1 MPSGLWALL
10 PCLAL
15 AAALACV
22 SDAQTP
28 APAGSAPPYELS
40 SAIARTFQP
49 WSRADTPGCVL
60 GVERPGAPAL
70 LQSFGSADLEHAVP
84 NDPDTVFEA
93 GSVSKQF
100 TAAAILVL
108 AGEHRLALDD
118 DIRRYLPEM
127 PDYGTPIRI
136 EQLLGHTSGLRDWG
150 EVEAMAGWPRTTRTY
165 VQRDVLDIAA
175 RQRAL
180 NFPPGTAYSY
190 TNTGYNLLA
199 LIVERVGGESLAAF
213 TRRRFF
219 EPLGMSHTQWR
230 DDFTRIVAH
239 RAIAY
244 RHTPDGY
251 RQEMP
256 FENTYGHGGLL
267 TTVPDLLRWNAA
279 LNGAQLGPGV
289 AAELARPTRLND
301 GRSIGYARGLFVGS
315 FDGVPEIAHSG
326 ATASYRAWLGRYPQ
340 QQISIALLC
349 NAGEVDSTAAAHA
362 LAEALLPA
370 DLRAAARASTP
381 PLIGRTPQQLAPF
394 AGLYADRD
402 DGTAARFEVREDGLR
417 LLPDTPLA
425 AVAADEFIV
434 PTDPTRRIRF
444 EGPDRLTMS
453 RTPGETHVFGRTTP
467 WTPTR
472 AELQA
477 IAGRY
482 ASDEAL
488 ATFIAVFTDGHLE
501 LAPEDRRSTVVR
513 WVPIY
518 ADTFDGIGG
527 VGGLMYHLTRDAR
540 GRVTGFE
547 MRSSRVHALWFRRLA
562 TAPASARPPTRPAR

>member
-1 MPSGLWALL
+1 M
-10 PCLAL
+10 AL
-15 AAALACV
+15 AAALPRV
-22 SDAQTP
+22 SDAESP
-28 APAGSAPPYELS
+28 APAGAAAPPDLPAAI
-40 SAIARTFQP
+40 SAFFQP
-49 WSRADTPGCVL
+49 WNHPDTPGCVV

-70 LQSFGSADLEHAVP
+70 LRSFGSADLEHAVP
-84 NDPDTVFEA
+84 NDADTVFEA

-136 EQLLGHTSGLRDWG
+136 AQLLGHTSGLRDWG

-165 VQRDVLDIAA
+165 AQRDVLDIAA

-180 NFPPGTAYSY
+180 NFAPGTAYSY

-199 LIVERVGGESLAAF
+199 LIVGRVSGESLAAF

-219 EPLGMSHTQWR
+219 EPLGMSHTEWR

-244 RHTPDGY
+244 RRMADGY

-279 LNGAQLGPGV
+279 LSAGDLGPGV
-289 AAELARPTRLND
+289 AAELARPTQLND
-301 GRSIGYARGLFVGS
+301 GRAIGYARGLFVGS

-340 QQISIALLC
+340 QQISMALLC
-349 NAGEVDSTAAAHA
+349 NAGEVDSIAAAHSV
-362 LAEALLPA
+362 AETLLPA
-370 DLRAAARASTP
+370 DLVAAARSSAP
-381 PLIGRTPQQLAPF
+381 PLVGRTPQQLAPF

-402 DGTAARFEVREDGLR
+402 DGTSVRLEIHEDGLR
-417 LLPDTPLA
+417 LLPDTLLA
-425 AVAADEFIV
+425 AVSANEFIV
-434 PTDPTRRIRF
+434 PADPTRRIRF
-444 EGPDRLTMS
+444 DGPDALTMS
-453 RTPGETHVFGRTTP
+453 RAAGETHVFRRTSP
-467 WTPTR
+467 WAPTR
-472 AELQA
+472 RALQA
-477 IAGRY
+477 LAGRY

-488 ATFIAVFTDGHLE
+488 ATFIAVFNDGHLE
-501 LAPEDRRSTVVR
+501 IAPQDRRGESVQ

-518 ADTFDGIGG
+518 ADTFKGIGG
-527 VGGLMYHLTRDAR
+527 AGGLIYHLTRDAR

-562 TAPASARPPTRPAR
+562 TARETARSLPRPAH